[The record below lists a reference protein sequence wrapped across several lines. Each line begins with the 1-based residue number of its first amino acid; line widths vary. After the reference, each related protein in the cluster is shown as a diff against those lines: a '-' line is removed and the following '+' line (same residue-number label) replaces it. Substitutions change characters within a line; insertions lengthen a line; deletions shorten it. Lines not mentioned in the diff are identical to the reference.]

1 MTNNTIATLTENK
14 ELKGIEIYFTV
25 YPISGTRDTLK
36 KNGFRWN
43 HKKACWYAKDG
54 MTTRSI
60 ADAICDTTIEEYK
73 RIAENAGEAVNGIK
87 ERKVTDTTTET
98 KKAVK
103 KAEKVNKYGV
113 KVGDYFSMSWGY
125 DQTNVTTFQV
135 IALVGEASVRVVEVY
150 PEYTTDDAY
159 GMAEDRTYKYDRSK
173 IAPIATRSVFVDDC
187 EKGDLHRVGE
197 GYNGKPYIGF
207 EKGYYHAY
215 LVETDTAKH
224 YVSWY
229 H

>member
-1 MTNNTIATLTENK
+1 MTNNTIATIKENK
-14 ELKGIEIYFTV
+14 ELNGIEIYFVV
-25 YPISGTRDTLK
+25 YPISGTRENLK

-43 HKKACWYAKDG
+43 HKKSCWYAKDG
-54 MTTRSI
+54 MSTRSLAEAI
-60 ADAICDTTIEEYK
+60 ADTTLADYK
-73 RIAENAGEAVNGIK
+73 VIAETAGETVCEVK
-87 ERKVTDTTTET
+87 KSKVAETTTKDKNPV

-103 KAEKVNKYGV
+103 ANKYGI

-135 IALVGEASVRVVEVY
+135 VSLVGECSVRVVEVY

-173 IAPIATRSVFVDDC
+173 MAKVADRSVFVDDC
-187 EKGDLHRVGE
+187 EKGDLHRVGL
-197 GYNGKPYIGF
+197 GYNNKPYVAF

-215 LVETDTAKH
+215 LVETETAKH